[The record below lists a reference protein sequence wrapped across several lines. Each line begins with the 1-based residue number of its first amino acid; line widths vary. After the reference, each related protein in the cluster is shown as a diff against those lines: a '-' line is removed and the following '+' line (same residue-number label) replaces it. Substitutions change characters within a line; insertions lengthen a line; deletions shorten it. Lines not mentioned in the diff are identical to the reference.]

1 MDRTRTDRAADRR
14 VDERERMH
22 GAELLVLVL
31 AAVAVTAVARRLGWQ
46 APLLL
51 VVIGFGVSFVPGV
64 PEFAIDGELL
74 LAVVLPPL
82 LYSAALGVS
91 YAGFRSL
98 LHPIVQLGV
107 VLVLVTAVVVALV
120 ARVVVP
126 GLPTPVALVL
136 GAIVAPPDAVS
147 AASIG
152 RRLGLPR
159 PVMTVLSGESLI
171 NDAAALT
178 FYKVALAA
186 VFGAGGS
193 LLGLDGGAAARTF
206 GLAVGVGLGVGV
218 VLGVVVHV
226 LRTRLDDP
234 VVESVLGLVVP
245 FTAYLLAE
253 ELHGSGVLAVVAAGL
268 YLGHRSP
275 EAGYATRLQEGPLW
289 SSLDLLLE
297 AVVFALIGLQLRYV
311 VSTVQASDRSNWH
324 LLTAALAVLATVIV
338 VRAVFVFALE
348 LLRRSPR
355 PVPGGRWVSPTR
367 PPWTYQV
374 VISWTGMRG
383 VVTLA
388 VAAALPTEIDGAPFA
403 DRGVVQF
410 LAYAVTIGTLLL
422 QGLSLPWLIRRLR
435 VRDPDQGRRDAESE
449 LRLQER
455 ATAAALRRTEELIAK
470 VRPKVGDER
479 AREWEQ
485 RIRGPLESRTRTM
498 NQAIRAD
505 REEEAEKGRR
515 RAESF
520 RHLRQ
525 QVVRAQREALM
536 AERDR
541 GLVDDEVVRGVL
553 QELDYEEAA
562 SAHSWVTRL

>member
-1 MDRTRTDRAADRR
+1 
-14 VDERERMH
+14 MH
-22 GAELLVLVL
+22 GAELLGLAL
-31 AAVAVTAVARRLGWQ
+31 AAVAVTALARRLGWQ

-51 VVIGFGVSFVPGV
+51 VVVGFAASFVPGL
-64 PEFAIDGELL
+64 PEFAIDGDLL

-82 LYSAALGVS
+82 LYSSALGVS
-91 YAGFRSL
+91 YAGFRAL

-107 VLVLVTAVVVALV
+107 VLVFVTAVVVALL
-120 ARVVVP
+120 ARLVVP
-126 GLPTPVALVL
+126 GLPMPVALVL

-159 PVMTVLSGESLI
+159 SMMTVLSGESLI

-186 VFGAGGS
+186 VFGAGGG
-193 LLGLDGGAAARTF
+193 LLGLDWGSAAGTF
-206 GLAVGVGLGVGV
+206 GLAVGVGVALGLALGVA
-218 VLGVVVHV
+218 VHF
-226 LRTRLDDP
+226 LRMRLDDP
-234 VVESVLGLVVP
+234 VVESVLGLIVP
-245 FTAYLLAE
+245 FAAYLLAE
-253 ELHGSGVLAVVAAGL
+253 ELSGSGVLAVVAAGL
-268 YLGHRSP
+268 YLGHRGP

-297 AVVFALIGLQLRYV
+297 AVVFALIGLQLRTV
-311 VSTVQASDRSNWH
+311 VAEVRDSDRSNGQ
-324 LLTAALAVLATVIV
+324 LIVAAAVVLATVIV
-338 VRAVFVFALE
+338 VRALFVYGLE
-348 LLRRSPR
+348 LVRRAPR
-355 PVPGGRWVSPTR
+355 PVPGGHWIRPAR
-367 PPWTYQV
+367 PPWSYQA

-388 VAAALPTEIDGAPFA
+388 VASALPEEVNGAPFA

-422 QGLSLPWLIRRLR
+422 QGLTLPALIRRLA
-435 VRDPDQGRRDAESE
+435 VRDPEQGQQDAESE

-455 ATAAALRRTEELIAK
+455 TTAAALQRTEELIAK

-479 AREWEQ
+479 ADQWEE
-485 RIRGPLESRTRTM
+485 RIRGPLQARTRTM
-498 NQAIRAD
+498 RQTIRSD
-505 REEEAEKGRR
+505 EEEEQQKGRR

-525 QVVRAQREALM
+525 QVVQAQRRALM
-536 AERDR
+536 VERDR
-541 GLVDDEVVRGVL
+541 GTVDDEVVRGVL

>member
-1 MDRTRTDRAADRR
+1 
-14 VDERERMH
+14 MH
-22 GAELLVLVL
+22 GAQLLALVL

-51 VVIGFGVSFVPGV
+51 VVIGLGVSFLPGV
-64 PEFAIDGELL
+64 PEVHIDGELL

-82 LYSAALGVS
+82 LYSSALGVS

-107 VLVLVTAVVVALV
+107 VLVLVTAVVVALL
-120 ARVVVP
+120 ARLVVP
-126 GLPTPVALVL
+126 GLPMPVALVL

-159 PVMTVLSGESLI
+159 SMMTVLSGESLI

-186 VFGAGGS
+186 VFGAGGG
-193 LLGLDGGAAARTF
+193 LLGLDWRSAAGTF
-206 GLAVGVGLGVGV
+206 GLAVGVGVGLGLAIGIA
-218 VLGVVVHV
+218 VHFV
-226 LRTRLDDP
+226 RLRLDDP
-234 VVESVLGLVVP
+234 VVESVLGLIVP
-245 FTAYLLAE
+245 FAAYLLAE
-253 ELHGSGVLAVVAAGL
+253 ELQGSGVLAVVAAGI

-297 AVVFALIGLQLRYV
+297 AVVFGLIGLDLRYV
-311 VSTVQASDRSNWH
+311 VGAVRESHRSNTQ
-324 LLTAALAVLATVIV
+324 LLVAAAVVLATVIV
-338 VRAVFVFALE
+338 VRAVFVFGLE

-355 PVPGGRWVSPTR
+355 PVPGRRWVRPSR

-388 VAAALPTEIDGAPFA
+388 VAAALPETVHGRPFA
-403 DRGVVQF
+403 DRGAVQW
-410 LAYAVTIGTLLL
+410 LAFAVTIGTLLL
-422 QGLSLPWLIRRLR
+422 QGLTLPTLIRRLG
-435 VRDPDQGRRDAESE
+435 VRDPEQAQRDAEGE

-455 ATAAALRRTEELIAK
+455 AAAAALRRADELIAEA
-470 VRPKVGDER
+470 RPRVGDER
-479 AREWEQ
+479 ADQWEQ
-485 RIRGPLESRTRTM
+485 RIRGPLQAQTRTM
-498 NQAIRAD
+498 NQTIRAD
-505 REEEAEKGRR
+505 REEDAKRGRR

-520 RHLRQ
+520 RHIRQ
-525 QVVRAQREALM
+525 QVVQAQRRALM
-536 AERDR
+536 VERDR
-541 GLVDDEVVRGVL
+541 GTVDDEVVRGVL
-553 QELDYEEAA
+553 QELDYQEAA
-562 SAHSWVTRL
+562 NAHTWTSRL